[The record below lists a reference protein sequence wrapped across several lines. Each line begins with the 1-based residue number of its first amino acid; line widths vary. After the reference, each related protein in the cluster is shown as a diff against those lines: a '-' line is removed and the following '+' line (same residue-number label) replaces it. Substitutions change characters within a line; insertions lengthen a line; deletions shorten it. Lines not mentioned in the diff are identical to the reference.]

1 MKKFVKF
8 AKNLLPGGKNGRKTG
23 SRFFIAVSVVEEVK
37 IRAKTTL
44 PMCKSIDNIFF
55 SCEIPLERIAV
66 KKSI

>member
-37 IRAKTTL
+37 IRSKTTSL
-44 PMCKSIDNIFF
+44 ICDPLVIFYLATKY
-55 SCEIPLERIAV
+55 P
-66 KKSI
+66 

>member
-37 IRAKTTL
+37 IRSKMTL
-44 PMCKSIDNIFF
+44 PMCRSIGNIFLAARY
-55 SCEIPLERIAV
+55 P
-66 KKSI
+66 

>member
-37 IRAKTTL
+37 IR
-44 PMCKSIDNIFF
+44 
-55 SCEIPLERIAV
+55 
-66 KKSI
+66 

>member
-37 IRAKTTL
+37 IRSKMTL
-44 PMCKSIDNIFF
+44 PICRSIGNSFLAARW
-55 SCEIPLERIAV
+55 P
-66 KKSI
+66 

>member
-37 IRAKTTL
+37 IRSKTTL
-44 PMCKSIDNIFF
+44 PICKSIGNIFLAARYP
-55 SCEIPLERIAV
+55 EKE
-66 KKSI
+66 

>member
-37 IRAKTTL
+37 IRSETTS
-44 PMCKSIDNIFF
+44 PICKSIGNILF
-55 SCEIPLERIAV
+55 SCEIPLKE
-66 KKSI
+66 

>member
-37 IRAKTTL
+37 IRSKMTL
-44 PMCKSIDNIFF
+44 PICRSIGNLFLAAR
-55 SCEIPLERIAV
+55 CP
-66 KKSI
+66 

>member
-37 IRAKTTL
+37 IRSKMIL
-44 PMCKSIDNIFF
+44 PMCRSIGNIFLAARY
-55 SCEIPLERIAV
+55 P
-66 KKSI
+66 

>member
-37 IRAKTTL
+37 IRSKTTS
-44 PMCKSIDNIFF
+44 PRCKSIDNILF
-55 SCEIPLERIAV
+55 SYEIPLKE
-66 KKSI
+66 

>member
-37 IRAKTTL
+37 IKSRTTA
-44 PMCKSIDNIFF
+44 PIFKSIGSTLL
-55 SCEIPLERIAV
+55 SCEISSKE
-66 KKSI
+66 

>member
-37 IRAKTTL
+37 IRSKMTL
-44 PMCKSIDNIFF
+44 PICRSIGNLFLAAT
-55 SCEIPLERIAV
+55 CP
-66 KKSI
+66 

>member
-37 IRAKTTL
+37 IRSKMTF
-44 PMCKSIDNIFF
+44 PICRSIGNILLAAR
-55 SCEIPLERIAV
+55 CP
-66 KKSI
+66 

>member
-37 IRAKTTL
+37 IRSKMTS
-44 PMCKSIDNIFF
+44 PICKSIGNILFG
-55 SCEIPLERIAV
+55 CEIPLKE
-66 KKSI
+66 

>member
-37 IRAKTTL
+37 IRLKTTS
-44 PMCKSIDNIFF
+44 PICKSIGNILF
-55 SCEIPLERIAV
+55 SCEIPLKE
-66 KKSI
+66 

>member
-37 IRAKTTL
+37 IRSKMTL
-44 PMCKSIDNIFF
+44 PICRSIGNIFLAARY
-55 SCEIPLERIAV
+55 P
-66 KKSI
+66 

>member
-37 IRAKTTL
+37 IRSKTTL
-44 PMCKSIDNIFF
+44 PICKSIGNIF
-55 SCEIPLERIAV
+55 
-66 KKSI
+66 